1 MTTSPGDYGNCHRYF
16 VQEMMAVGMLDS
28 TDVKKLFKQSCQ
40 MFPEGQAWDGDRDLL
55 TFIKAVTN
63 KLKPLGMQLKKQI
76 SEDAHKKGQS
86 KNTFYVLTCTTD
98 RSTKE
103 YPELTSKAMHDFKPK
118 EIEYIKVLMNNI
130 LQSEDKEITITSAI
144 NSTMEMGPNKL
155 TMDEAQRALEA
166 FSSKQWLKQSSN
178 GNYIRLSVRFIAE
191 MQSYLLNLRTQAEEC
206 EDEDHPGWG
215 VNPKCKQKG
224 CNQMVVRGIRCENC
238 PNETFH
244 YYCLTDPNGNG
255 QETHAKCPICKA
267 DMDLSLGRDGGQTQ
281 NTQRRGGGGGGGS
294 QHPRPSTSSH
304 GSGFRNDKA
313 SQPPKRKRI
322 NQLES
327 SSDEDEAME

>member
-1 MTTSPGDYGNCHRYF
+1 
-16 VQEMMAVGMLDS
+16 MLDS
-28 TDVKKLFKQSCQ
+28 KDVKKLFKQSCQ
-40 MFPEGQAWDGDRDLL
+40 MFPDGQDWADPDRDSGDMQ

-86 KNTFYVLTCTTD
+86 KNTFYVLTCTTE
-98 RSTKE
+98 RSCEE

-118 EIEYIKVLMNNI
+118 EVEYIKVLMNKI
-130 LQSEDKEITITSAI
+130 LQSEDKQITITSAI
-144 NSTMEMGPNKL
+144 NSTMEIMGPNKL
-155 TMDEAQRALEA
+155 TMDEAQGALDA
-166 FSSKQWLKQSSN
+166 FLCKQWLKRSSN

-206 EDEDHPGWG
+206 EEEDHPGWG

-224 CNQMVVRGIRCENC
+224 CNQMVVKGIRCENC

-244 YYCLTDPNGNG
+244 RYCLTDPNGTG

-267 DMDLSLGRDGGQTQ
+267 DIELTFLRDGGQTQQ
-281 NTQRRGGGGGGGS
+281 NTQRRGGSGGGS
-294 QHPRPSTSSH
+294 QHPRPSASSSH
-304 GSGFRNDKA
+304 GSGFRSNDNA
-313 SQPPKRKRI
+313 SQPQKRKRI

-327 SSDEDEAME
+327 SSDEGEEVME